1 VLRKGRGYASQC
13 YIMYFA
19 SDSASIFQQFMGM
32 TVPKRRVSEIPHPHG
47 GQLPYLPKSCQFL
60 VRPFGGGI
68 VSIC

>member
-1 VLRKGRGYASQC
+1 MSQC

-19 SDSASIFQQFMGM
+19 SDSASIFQKFMGM

-47 GQLPYLPKSCQFL
+47 GQLQYLPKSCQFL
-60 VRPFGGGI
+60 VQPFFLGGGI